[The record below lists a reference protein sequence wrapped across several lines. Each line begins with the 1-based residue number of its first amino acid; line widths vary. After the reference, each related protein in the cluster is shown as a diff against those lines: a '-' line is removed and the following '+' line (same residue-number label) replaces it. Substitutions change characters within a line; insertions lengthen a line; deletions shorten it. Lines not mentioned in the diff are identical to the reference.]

1 MLSTLFALSYVV
13 NRSNDR
19 AARLDASELQTTTT
33 LCVSTP
39 EEETERSIKN
49 IWKQKPDNEKT
60 KRGGRK

>member
-33 LCVSTP
+33 TLCVSTP

-49 IWKQKPDNEKT
+49 IEKQKPDNKKT
-60 KRGGRK
+60 KRK